1 VVAILVTGG
10 AGYVGS
16 HTAKALARAG
26 FEPIVLDNLSMGHRS
41 AVKWGPLIE
50 GDLSDEFLLRDIM
63 KKYKVQAVMHFAA
76 SAYVGESMTDPRRYF
91 QNNVVNTLKL
101 LEAQIETSVK
111 CIVFSS
117 TCATYGIP
125 QTPLIAEDH
134 PQSPVN
140 PYGESKR
147 FVERALHWF
156 GQAYGLRWVALRYFN
171 AAGAD
176 LDGEIGELH
185 EPETHLIPLVI
196 EAALGLRPYV
206 QVFGTDYDT
215 PDGTAVRDYIHVTDL
230 AEAHVRALQ
239 LSLSQNVTSAVNL
252 GTGKGYS
259 VRQVI
264 KSVEESSGR
273 KVPFRDVMR
282 RPGDP
287 AHLIA
292 DPRRANSLLGWNPKY
307 SDLETIIESAW
318 KWFSSRL
325 AGAAVPDKI
334 ATVREKRTLNRPQ

>member
-1 VVAILVTGG
+1 MVAVLVTGG
-10 AGYVGS
+10 AGYIGS

-26 FEPIVLDNLSMGHRS
+26 FEPIVLDNLSMGHRW

-50 GDLSDEFLLRDIM
+50 GDLSDEALLRDVI

-101 LEAQIETSVK
+101 LEAQIEMGVGS
-111 CIVFSS
+111 IVFSS
-117 TCATYGIP
+117 TCATYGVP
-125 QTPLIAEDH
+125 HTPLIAEDH
-134 PQSPVN
+134 VQNPVN
-140 PYGESKR
+140 PYGESKL

-176 LDGEIGELH
+176 LDGDIGELH

-196 EAALGLRPYV
+196 EAALGLRPHV

-230 AEAHVRALQ
+230 AGAHVRALQ
-239 LSLSQNVTSAVNL
+239 LSLSQDVSSALNL
-252 GTGKGYS
+252 GTGNGYS
-259 VRQVI
+259 VREVI
-264 KSVEESSGR
+264 KSVEEVSGR
-273 KVPFRDVMR
+273 QVPFRDATR

-287 AHLIA
+287 AQLIA
-292 DPRRANSLLGWNPKY
+292 DPRRANALLGWIPKH
-307 SDLETIIESAW
+307 SDLETIVESAW

-325 AGAAVPDKI
+325 AEVAFPDKI
-334 ATVREKRTLNRPQ
+334 TSRS